1 MDRDRRLSLTVGG
14 FTLLSLA
21 ALAVAILQLSAEQG
35 IFRPRYGLVAYFRN
49 VQGLV
54 GGAQVWL
61 AGMRVGQVKQVDL
74 ATSPRGEPSVRVML
88 EVDRA
93 VEERIREDSVAR
105 ISTVGLLGDQIVEIS
120 IGSAGSAMLAEG
132 DELRTQ
138 APVDLNAMLAEG
150 GRALES
156 IRALASRLD
165 ETLAE
170 FREAGGVASLGDS
183 LAGLEA
189 IIAEVQRG
197 DGLLHQLVYEPYV
210 GSALTDFEGAMAS
223 ARSILGEVET
233 GDGFLHSL
241 VYEKDVGGG
250 LLLQVETAGAN
261 LNSILG
267 KIDRGEGSLGLL
279 LNDPT
284 LYEELKLLV
293 GGARRSTLVRS
304 MIDLVTPGEE

>member
-14 FTLLSLA
+14 FTLLSLSA
-21 ALAVAILQLSAEQG
+21 LALAVLQLSAEQG
-35 IFRPRYGLVAYFRN
+35 LFQPRYQLVAYFRN

-61 AGMRVGQVKQVDL
+61 AGTRVGQVKRVDL
-74 ATSPRGEPSVRVML
+74 ATSPSGEPGVRVLL
-88 EVDRA
+88 EIDRE
-93 VEERIREDSVAR
+93 VEQRIRQDSLAR
-105 ISTVGLLGDQIVEIS
+105 IATVGLLGDQIVEIS
-120 IGSAGSAMLAEG
+120 IGSAGSPMLADG
-132 DELRTQ
+132 GELATQ

-156 IRALASRLD
+156 IRALAARLD
-165 ETLAE
+165 ETLAD
-170 FREAGGVASLGDS
+170 FTEAGGVRSLGDS

-189 IIAEVQRG
+189 IIAQVQEG
-197 DGLLHQLVYEPYV
+197 EGMLHSLVYEPYE
-210 GSALTDFEGAMAS
+210 GSAVESLEGAMAS
-223 ARSILGEVET
+223 ARAILAEIESGEGV
-233 GDGFLHSL
+233 LHSL
-241 VYEKDVGGG
+241 VYDEDVGDGVM
-250 LLLQVETAGAN
+250 LEVVTAGAN

-304 MIDLVTPGEE
+304 MIDMVTPSEE